1 MIPRF
6 KPILFLESHPRIR
19 SLFDSFW
26 GLSMIENEMVH
37 FASGKDFLDR
47 SPDECALFL
56 VDRRSI
62 EGEIV
67 EWMSQLELK
76 KPQIVDRIIWVVET
90 KEERDRIIAL
100 GIPNVLRL
108 PFQWS
113 QWLPV
118 ICKMGLRWR
127 LWRQS

>member
-1 MIPRF
+1 MISRF

-37 FASGKDFLDR
+37 FASEKDFWDH
-47 SPDECALFL
+47 SPEECALFL
-56 VDRRSI
+56 VDRRLI
-62 EGEIV
+62 EVEIF
-67 EWMSQLELK
+67 EWMRQVELK
-76 KPQIVDRIIWVVET
+76 KPQMVSRIIWVVET

-100 GIPNVLRL
+100 GFQNVLRL

-113 QWLPV
+113 QWFPV
-118 ICKMGLRWR
+118 IRKMELRWR

>member
-1 MIPRF
+1 MTSRF
-6 KPILFLESHPRIR
+6 KPILFLEANPRIR

-26 GLSMIENEMVH
+26 GLSMIENEMIQFV
-37 FASGKDFLDR
+37 SEKDFWER
-47 SPDECALFL
+47 SLNECALL
-56 VDRRSI
+56 LIDRHLI
-62 EGEIV
+62 EGEII
-67 EWMSQLELK
+67 EWMRQVELK
-76 KPQIVDRIIWVVET
+76 KPQMISRIIWVVET
-90 KEERDRIIAL
+90 KEERDRIITL
-100 GIPNVLRL
+100 GFQNVLRL